1 MIRDGSHTAV
11 RRHRLKLEK
20 EKKHKVWVAAQRK
33 RIATDSAEVACA
45 AEMDTARERYDVDA
59 KKTNTNVVRYANDSR
74 GSSFSNNA
82 YVRPGSD
89 VLRAGSRGIPAN
101 REVFWSYGSDYWKG
115 TP

>member
-1 MIRDGSHTAV
+1 MNHNSNSTLISTSTPHQ
-11 RRHRLKLEK
+11 LSS
-20 EKKHKVWVAAQRK
+20 Q
-33 RIATDSAEVACA
+33 DSQFPPSGEYVLCKNKN
-45 AEMDTARERYDVDA
+45 TCVDA

-101 REVFWSYGSDYWKG
+101 REVF
-115 TP
+115 